1 MKEERMLILTMLNEG
16 KITAD
21 EAVNLLNALAKSAD
35 GKGSDFDNFAKGVKF
50 RATSFAERAEPKVK
64 KAAKGFKQKS
74 AEVFGNLKERIMEKT
89 SQADVTAA
97 ASEEFDYV
105 DLNKEADNL
114 SEKTERDPEMARN
127 EDTLPIEEE

>member
-21 EAVNLLNALAKSAD
+21 EAVNLLNALTKSSED
-35 GKGSDFDNFAKGVKF
+35 KKSDFDNFARGVKF

-64 KAAKGFKQKS
+64 KAAKGIKQKS
-74 AEVFGNLKERIMEKT
+74 VEVFSNLKERIMDKT
-89 SQADVTAA
+89 AQAEVTAG

-105 DLNKEADNL
+105 DLNKEADDL
-114 SEKTERDPEMARN
+114 SEKTDRDPEMARN
-127 EDTLPIEEE
+127 EDTLPIE